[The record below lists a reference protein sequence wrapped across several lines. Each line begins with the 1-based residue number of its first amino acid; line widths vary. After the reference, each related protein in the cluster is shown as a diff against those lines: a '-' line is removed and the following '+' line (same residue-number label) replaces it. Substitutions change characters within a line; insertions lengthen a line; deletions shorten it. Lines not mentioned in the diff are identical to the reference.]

1 MLTKKD
7 FESNAIQENCHT
19 GRKKFEDKYTDDKKY
34 HLVRERCFDIVK

>member
-19 GRKKFEDKYTDDKKY
+19 GRKSLKTNTLMIKNIT
-34 HLVRERCFDIVK
+34 